1 MQQDEKQKRCQ
12 EEHFSSKNSINK
24 PTMNNRLFIAA
35 VFHLY
40 IQWKEAIKNIT
51 SGHKTLSASA
61 VKVDKFQD
69 AA

>member
-1 MQQDEKQKRCQ
+1 
-12 EEHFSSKNSINK
+12 
-24 PTMNNRLFIAA
+24 MNNRLFIAA